1 VGYLCPVMIRRTSK
15 TLATLLLCA
24 GFAHAQIAASL
35 NIPKKQHLAGEPVIA
50 VVTITNHSGRDLVF
64 QSDGRF
70 QWMDFIV
77 KKSNGNTVNPKNRVL
92 FGPMKIS
99 AGQTLARE
107 VDLAQHFQL
116 SQPGN
121 FSVSAVIQPPG
132 DPAGGASTN
141 RAFFNQTPGRLYW
154 SQKVGV
160 AGSSGHT
167 REFRVLN
174 FTGDSK
180 SQIYAQIVDGMTGQ
194 FVRTFLL
201 GDVLMLRKP
210 LITVDR
216 QQRMHVMFLATPAM
230 WVHCVID
237 TDGKLVDRQ
246 IHQRGPQGDPQLLTF
261 ADGSVRVANS
271 IPYDPKAA
279 AEQRAKVRK
288 ASDRPPITY

>member
-1 VGYLCPVMIRRTSK
+1 MSHRILK
-15 TLATLLLCA
+15 TIAIFLLCT

-35 NIPKKQHLAGEPVIA
+35 RLPKKQHLAGEPVIA
-50 VVTITNHSGRDLVF
+50 VVTITNHSGRELIF

-70 QWMDFIV
+70 QWLDFIV
-77 KKSNGNTVNPKNRVL
+77 KKNNGADVNPKNRVL
-92 FGPMKIS
+92 FGPMKIQ

-107 VDLAQHFQL
+107 LDLSQHYQL

-121 FSVSAVIQPPG
+121 YTVSAVVQQPG
-132 DPAGGASTN
+132 NRESGTSTN
-141 RAFFNQTPGRLYW
+141 RAFFNQTPGSLYW

-160 AGSSGHT
+160 TGNSSQT
-167 REFRVLN
+167 REYRVLN

-180 SQIYAQIVDGMTGQ
+180 SQIYAQIVDGVTGQ

-210 LITVDR
+210 LCTVDR
-216 QQRMHVMFLATPAM
+216 QQRLHVMFLATPTM

-237 TDGKLVDRQ
+237 TDGKLVERQ

-261 ADGSVRVANS
+261 GDGTVRVANS
-271 IPYDPKAA
+271 IPYDPEAA
-279 AEQRAKVRK
+279 AEQRARIRK
-288 ASDRPPITY
+288 ASDRPTIID